1 MEIRKGTS
9 NMNLSYGSRGDDV
22 KKLQETLNQN
32 GYNLATDGVYGNN
45 TMAAVRD
52 YQRKNGLSADG
63 IFGSQT
69 SGKLYA
75 AAQNTGGTQQNQ
87 ADTAQTPKE
96 PDYGKYKYDA
106 TKDDAYQKAMAELDS
121 IKSTKPD
128 YSATYDKQLN
138 DIYEKIMNRD
148 KFRYDLNSDMLYQQY
163 KDQYTQKGKQAM
175 MDTMGQAAALTGG
188 YGSTYAQ
195 SVGQQQYDAYLQQ
208 LNNVIPELYGQALD
222 QYNQEGTNLQNQYSL
237 TADLRDTE
245 YNRYQNALNQYYQE
259 VSNAQ
264 QRADTAYDRGYN
276 DYVNSINLV
285 RDDENMAYTRMQNAY
300 DKLVTK
306 ITTIG
311 YSPSAQE
318 LQEAGMSQQEAN
330 SWLSY
335 YQQQMAAASSGSG
348 SGGGSGGRRSSG
360 SSSSSAKSWTK
371 TDLAESAVRYFRS
384 VNNRASKSTAQ
395 AYARS
400 IGVPEKDLDAWYS
413 DYRDAFN
420 DFYNLV

>member
-1 MEIRKGTS
+1 
-9 NMNLSYGSRGDDV
+9 MNLYYGSRGDDV
-22 KKLQETLNQN
+22 KKLQQTLNQN
-32 GYNLATDGVYGNN
+32 GYSLATDGVYGNN

-75 AAQNTGGTQQNQ
+75 AAQSTGGTQQNQ
-87 ADTAQTPKE
+87 SYAAKTPKE

-259 VSNAQ
+259 VANAQ

-330 SWLSY
+330 SWLAY
-335 YQQQMAAASSGSG
+335 YRQQMAAAASSS
-348 SGGGSGGRRSSG
+348 SGGGGGGRRRSGSSG
-360 SSSSSAKSWTK
+360 SSGSKWTQENLASSAK
-371 TDLAESAVRYFRS
+371 RYFQS
-384 VNNRASKSTAQ
+384 INNRASKSQAQ
-395 AYARS
+395 GYAKS
-400 IGVPEKDLDAWYS
+400 VGVPSSQLDSW
-413 DYRDAFN
+413 YRDYLDLFN
-420 DFYNLV
+420 SYYNLV